1 MNMTMEQKET
11 CCIKVNLPGG
21 VISAGDLYELLLIAE
36 NAGAQAIRI
45 GNRQQL
51 FFCIDAGRLEDL
63 EMDMLRAE
71 VSYEINEDE
80 FPNIV
85 SSYVTDAIFNTES
98 WIKEGVYKDIFDL
111 FNFKP
116 KLKINLV
123 DQHQTFVPFFSGNF
137 NFITSPVSN
146 YWYLYIR
153 FPKTT
158 DIYCWPSLVYSDDIP
173 ALSQIAEKV
182 IMDHQTL
189 FYDRK
194 KIDHRKFHA
203 LVIAQ
208 NDFVDQ
214 PITEP
219 LKLPDFQLPYYEGFN
234 RYVNNKYWLGIY
246 RRNELFAIDFMK
258 DICTI
263 CLKNRIGQVYTT
275 PWKSFLIKGISET
288 NRKDWGII
296 LNKYR
301 INVRHASNELNWQLE
316 NLNSESL
323 ELKQQLV
330 REFEAHDLR
339 TYRLC
344 FAIKMQPKTGL
355 PGSVMIKKRAPG
367 VFDILHTRD
376 FNPNTKDDVIYK
388 EKVPVADLGQCLIE
402 LCNYFYGILIDD
414 SVVLSV
420 AETEVE
426 EKAGKETSPVYQ
438 CKNCFSIYDQ
448 TYGDAMNDIAPGVD
462 FELLT
467 DYTCPV
473 CESSKESFI
482 RIESRVTS
490 TI

>member
-1 MNMTMEQKET
+1 MDKKET

-51 FFCIDAGRLEDL
+51 FFCIDVGQLEDL
-63 EMDMLRAE
+63 QMDMLRAE

-80 FPNIV
+80 FPNII

-146 YWYLYIR
+146 YWYLFIR

-158 DIYCWPSLVYSDDIP
+158 DIYSWPSLVYSDDIP

-182 IMDHQTL
+182 IMDQQAL
-189 FYDRK
+189 FYDRN
-194 KIDHRKFHA
+194 KIDHQKFHA
-203 LVIAQ
+203 LIIAK

-214 PITEP
+214 SITEP
-219 LKLPDFQLPYYEGFN
+219 LKVPDFQLPYYEGFN
-234 RYVNNKYWLGIY
+234 RYLNNKYWLGIY
-246 RRNELFAIDFMK
+246 RRNELFAVDFMK
-258 DICTI
+258 DICTV

-275 PWKSFLIKGISET
+275 PWKSLLIKGI
-288 NRKDWGII
+288 NDRKDWGMI
-296 LNKYR
+296 LNKHR
-301 INVRHASNELNWQLE
+301 INIRHASNELNWQLE

-330 REFEAHDLR
+330 REFEAYDLR
-339 TYRLC
+339 TYQLC

-355 PGSVMIKKRAPG
+355 PGSVIIKKCGPG
-367 VFDILHTRD
+367 VFDILHARD

-414 SVVLSV
+414 SISLPSPPMDMERL
-420 AETEVE
+420 ATEGE
-426 EKAGKETSPVYQ
+426 AHHIYQ
-438 CKNCFSIYDQ
+438 CQACFSIYDQ
-448 TYGDAMNDIAPGVD
+448 TYGDMTNEIAPGIN
-462 FELLT
+462 FETLENYL
-467 DYTCPV
+467 CQV
-473 CESSKESFI
+473 CDSPKGCFI
-482 RIESRVTS
+482 LIENGVANTN
-490 TI
+490 